1 MAFVCNSVCRLW
13 RSRISPSR
21 ISCHDV
27 ISSTSLEQ
35 CLLRTVWSDAP
46 STETLPGERFYDS
59 TIEKYA
65 LQDIEALS
73 LQQML
78 EFGRAALFNESKIL
92 TSARHA
98 QRELPKRL
106 ARRLMDLQF
115 LPYIV
120 VTNPHIKRVYDA
132 YYHAFNTLRNMP
144 QVQTAADNDKLT
156 QVLQRLVDE
165 HAPMLDAL
173 AAGFRECKMKPI
185 VGPKLQ
191 MDNFLDSML
200 RSRISRRVM
209 AEQHIHLALRR
220 PGYIGIICTDLSL
233 PDAIS
238 FAAQRTKQVC
248 TETFGAAPEVLIS
261 GTSAQLATMP
271 YIPTHLDY
279 MLYEL
284 LKNAMRAVVLSH
296 RGRPLPALTVAICKA
311 QSSVTLRISDQGG
324 GIPDDQ
330 LDKVFQ
336 YGFTTVGAEDASMP
350 VEGHF
355 VRISCGL
362 QESQSQEGINM
373 WSHMTERSASPGGP
387 WRMGGLGFGLP
398 LSRLYARYFGGDLR
412 LVSMPGYGTDAYL
425 SIQDLEGDW
434 EEQRVEPQIATVG
447 NESTLLPS
455 S

>member
-1 MAFVCNSVCRLW
+1 MTMASKSLQQTLRYVRLLTSQRHHNVVKYSQGGQCSLRSVW
-13 RSRISPSR
+13 N
-21 ISCHDV
+21 
-27 ISSTSLEQ
+27 E
-35 CLLRTVWSDAP
+35 AP
-46 STETLPGERFYDS
+46 PTEKLPGERFYDS
-59 TIEKYA
+59 TVEKYA

-78 EFGRAALFNESKIL
+78 EFGRSALFDESKIL
-92 TSARHA
+92 KSARHA

-144 QVQTAADNDKLT
+144 QVQTSAENDKLT
-156 QVLQRLVDE
+156 EVLQRLVDE

-191 MDNFLDSML
+191 LDNFLNSML

-209 AEQHIHLALRR
+209 AEQHIHLAHKR

-233 PDAIS
+233 PEAIS

-248 TETFGAAPEVLIS
+248 TETFGAAPEVVIS
-261 GTSAQLATMP
+261 GSSAQLATMP

-284 LKNAMRAVVLSH
+284 LKNAMRAVVESH
-296 RGRPLPALTVAICKA
+296 KGRALPPLHVAICKA

-336 YGFTTVGAEDASMP
+336 YGFTTVGAQDSTMP
-350 VEGHF
+350 VPGSVEG
-355 VRISCGL
+355 V
-362 QESQSQEGINM
+362 NM

-398 LSRLYARYFGGDLR
+398 LSRLYARYFGGDLQ

-447 NESTLLPS
+447 NHDEAVSLP
-455 S
+455 